1 MSSYIINYLMTVKVM
16 TTNVELFIPGRLGL
30 TIEEKE
36 KLRKFSRD
44 EQGRKAKRALIILWF
59 DEGKT
64 EKEIADLLF
73 VSLRTV
79 RRCIRRYEK
88 ENIEGLHDK
97 KKSGRP
103 RKANGTVEKTV
114 EEAMTKNPEEAG
126 YKSGFWITR
135 LLCIYLFTMF
145 GIRLS
150 DSTVRRVLHRL
161 DYVFRRPKLWSGP
174 SGENPPE
181 IKKAL
186 EEVKKTKQ
194 SSFIRMKQAF
204 ISCPC

>member
-1 MSSYIINYLMTVKVM
+1 MIKEIGPS
-16 TTNVELFIPGRLGL
+16 IPGRLG
-30 TIEEKE
+30 ISGEEKE
-36 KLRKFSRD
+36 LLYKFLRD
-44 EQGRKAKRALIILWF
+44 EIGREGIRALAIIWF

-64 EKEIADLLF
+64 EAQIADLLF
-73 VSLRTV
+73 ISARNV
-79 RRCIRRYEK
+79 RRWIRRYR
-88 ENIEGLHDK
+88 ENRILGLHDGERT
-97 KKSGRP
+97 GRP
-103 RKANGTVEKTV
+103 RKADENIEKAI
-114 EEAMTKNPEEAG
+114 EDLMKKKPEDVG

-135 LLCIYLFTMF
+135 LLCVHLFTMF
-145 GIRLS
+145 GILFS

-194 SSFIRMKQAF
+194 SSSIRTKQASIF
-204 ISCPC
+204 CLL

>member
-1 MSSYIINYLMTVKVM
+1 MITDTEFST
-16 TTNVELFIPGRLGL
+16 PGRLGL
-30 TIEEKE
+30 TGEDKDNL
-36 KLRKFSRD
+36 KKFSQD

-73 VSLRTV
+73 ISLRTV

-103 RKANGTVEKTV
+103 RKANEMVEKTV
-114 EEAMTKNPEEAG
+114 EEAMKKNPEEVG

-135 LLCIYLFTMF
+135 LLCVYLFTMF
-145 GIRLS
+145 GILLS

-186 EEVKKTKQ
+186 EKVKKTKQ
-194 SSFIRMKQAF
+194 CSFIRMKQAS
-204 ISCPC
+204 ISCLC

>member
-1 MSSYIINYLMTVKVM
+1 M
-16 TTNVELFIPGRLGL
+16 TTNVEFFIPGRLGL
-30 TIEEKE
+30 TIKEKE
-36 KLRKFSRD
+36 KLRKFSRN
-44 EQGRKAKRALIILWF
+44 EQGREAIRALIIIWF

-73 VSLRTV
+73 VSVRTV
-79 RRCIRRYEK
+79 RRCIRRYKK

-97 KKSGRP
+97 EKSGRP
-103 RKANGTVEKTV
+103 RKADENVEKTV
-114 EEAMTKNPEEAG
+114 EEAMKKNPEEVG

-135 LLCIYLFTMF
+135 LLCVYLFTMS
-145 GIRLS
+145 GILLS

-194 SSFIRMKQAF
+194 CSFIRMKQAS
-204 ISCPC
+204 ISCLY

>member
-1 MSSYIINYLMTVKVM
+1 MITD
-16 TTNVELFIPGRLGL
+16 VEFSTSGRLGL
-30 TIEEKE
+30 TIEDKE
-36 KLRKFSRD
+36 NLRKFSQD

-64 EKEIADLLF
+64 EKAIADLLF
-73 VSLRTV
+73 ISLRTV

-88 ENIEGLHDK
+88 ENIGGLQDR

-103 RKANGTVEKTV
+103 RKANETVEKTV
-114 EEAMTKNPEEAG
+114 EEAMKTNPEDAG

-135 LLCIYLFTMF
+135 LLCVYLLTIF
-145 GIRLS
+145 GISLS
-150 DSTVRRVLHRL
+150 NSTMRRVIHRI

-174 SGENPPE
+174 GGENPPE
-181 IKKAL
+181 IKIAL

-194 SSFIRMKQAF
+194 IYFIKMKQA
-204 ISCPC
+204 STYCPY